1 VSIQEI
7 AEAIERLDGA
17 RAEELVREAL
27 KEGANPWQVL
37 QEGIVKGIK
46 AVGDKFGKGE
56 YFLLELQEGADLAE
70 RLVPLVK
77 PQLNSEQIKPKGIV
91 VMATV
96 KGDLHD
102 IGKNLVIMQLSLNG
116 YQVHDM
122 GMDNPA
128 MSIINKAKEVKADVI
143 GLSALLLSTLPFQAE
158 VIRTLKDLGLR
169 DKYRVVIGGG
179 VTTQAWA
186 DEIGADGWGADAVQA
201 VAVVDKLLG
210 KGAAGDKHT

>member
-1 VSIQEI
+1 MSIQDI
-7 AEAIERLDGA
+7 ADAIEKLEGA
-17 RAEELVREAL
+17 RAEELVKEAL

-77 PQLNSEQIKPKGIV
+77 PRLSSEQVKPKGTV

-128 MSIINKAKEVKADVI
+128 MNIINKAKEVKADII
-143 GLSALLLSTLPFQAE
+143 GLSALLLSTLPCQAE
-158 VIRTLKDLGLR
+158 VIKTLKDLGLR
-169 DKYRVVIGGG
+169 DKFRVIIGGG

-210 KGAAGDKHT
+210 KGGSA

>member
-1 VSIQEI
+1 MSIQDI
-7 AEAIERLDGA
+7 ADAIEKLDGA

-77 PQLNSEQIKPKGIV
+77 PQLSSEQVKPKGII

-143 GLSALLLSTLPFQAE
+143 GLSALLLSTLPCQAE

-201 VAVVDKLLG
+201 VVVVDKLLG
-210 KGAAGDKHT
+210 KGGSR